1 MQISICLIPL
11 DQIALEE
18 LIKKIIMISKNKK
31 IPVFDFKIQEKE
43 KEFINDCLEKS
54 FIGQGSYVKD
64 FEEKFSK
71 FVDCEYGITT
81 TSGTTALHLA
91 CETLGIKTG
100 DQVLVSSSTN
110 MACAFAVDYCGGIPI
125 PIDIEKETWQMDVN
139 KIEEKIN
146 KKTKAIMVV
155 HLFGHPVD
163 MDPVLKISKK
173 YNLKII
179 EDCAEAHGVEYKGK
193 KVGSIGDIGA
203 FSFFANK
210 TITCGEGGMLVT
222 NSKELAERA
231 KSLKNLSYGKIN
243 KFMHEDIGFNY
254 RLPNIS
260 AALGLGQ
267 FLNIEKIFS
276 EKKRIY
282 NRYKN
287 NLEKVKGVK
296 IPLIRDWVTKY
307 IMWVFN
313 IYLDSNFPVSRDE
326 LVNKLQEKKIETRNA
341 FVPINRQKILLKK
354 YDLFK
359 EEDCPNANYIMDNG
373 FYLPSGNTIS
383 NDDID
388 FVCEQIINISKK

>member
-1 MQISICLIPL
+1 MN
-11 DQIALEE
+11 
-18 LIKKIIMISKNKK
+18 KNKK

-43 KEFINDCLEKS
+43 KEFVNDCLEKS

-71 FVDCEYGITT
+71 FVNCEYGITT

-91 CETLGIKTG
+91 CETLGIKKG

-110 MACAFAVDYCGGIPI
+110 MACAFAVDYCGGVPI
-125 PIDIEKETWQMDVN
+125 PIDIEKETWQMDVT

-155 HLFGHPVD
+155 HLFGQPVD

-203 FSFFANK
+203 FSFYANK
-210 TITCGEGGMLVT
+210 TFTCGEGGMIVT
-222 NSKELAERA
+222 NSRELTEKAR
-231 KSLKNLSYGKIN
+231 SLKNLSYGKIDR
-243 KFMHEDIGFNY
+243 FVHDDIGFNY

-260 AALGLGQ
+260 AAIGLGQ
-267 FLNIEKIFS
+267 FYQKDKILL

-282 NRYKN
+282 DRYKK
-287 NLEKVKGVK
+287 NLKDIKGIN

-313 IYLDSNFPVSRDE
+313 LYLDNNFPTTRDQ
-326 LVNKLQEKKIETRNA
+326 LVKKLEEENIETRNS
-341 FVPINRQKILLKK
+341 FVPINKQKILVKK
-354 YDLFK
+354 YNLFK
-359 EEDCPNANYIMDNG
+359 EDDCPNANYIMDNG
-373 FYLPSGNTIS
+373 LYLPSGNTIT
-383 NDDID
+383 NEEID
-388 FVCEQIINISKK
+388 FVCNKIKTISRS